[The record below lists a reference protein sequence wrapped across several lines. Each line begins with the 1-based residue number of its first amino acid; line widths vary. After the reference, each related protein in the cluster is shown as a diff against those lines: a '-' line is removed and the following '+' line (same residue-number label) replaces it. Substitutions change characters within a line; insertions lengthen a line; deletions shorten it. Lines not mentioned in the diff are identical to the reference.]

1 MLVTKSAFHTPAAAK
16 QFAAIKL
23 DVAGI
28 EKRYGSVVAL
38 APTDLEV
45 HEGEFLT
52 LLGPSGSGKT
62 TLLMTIA
69 GLACP
74 DGGRIVIDGRDST
87 DIPVYDRD
95 IGMVFQNYA
104 LFPHIDIFEN
114 VAFSL
119 RVRGISE
126 NEIERRTREALEL
139 VQLGHLAQRFPKELS
154 GGQQQR
160 IAIARS
166 IVYQPSIILM
176 DEPLGALDKRLREQ
190 MQIEIKRL
198 HRQLGVTIIY
208 VTHDQEEALSMS
220 DRICLMNNGSIVQ
233 LGRPDELYFAP
244 RNLFAAN
251 FLGEANIL
259 KASRRS
265 GEKEVTAAGT
275 TIRIGSSPPAVE
287 AALLL
292 LIRPE
297 CFSLESSGPS
307 SNCLTGKLVD
317 VTMLG
322 PLTRLDVVCEGG
334 TPILAKVPT
343 SRAVTRLS
351 AGQDVALYVAADDVI
366 VVPEA
371 P

>member
-1 MLVTKSAFHTPAAAK
+1 MTKFDTVAAAN
-16 QFAAIKL
+16 QFAAVKL

-38 APTDLEV
+38 APTDLKV

-69 GLACP
+69 GLARP
-74 DGGRIVIDGRDST
+74 DRGRIVIDGRDST

-139 VQLGHLAQRFPKELS
+139 VQLGHLAQRLPKELS

-166 IVYQPSIILM
+166 MVYQPSIILM

-220 DRICLMNNGSIVQ
+220 DRICLMNNGNIVQ

-244 RNLFAAN
+244 CNLFAAN

-259 KASRRS
+259 QASRRS
-265 GEKEVTAAGT
+265 GDKEVTTAVT
-275 TIRIGSSPPAVE
+275 TIRIGSSPPAVG

-322 PLTRLDVVCEGG
+322 PLTRLDVVCEDG

-351 AGQDVALYVAADDVI
+351 AGQDIALYVAADDVI

>member
-1 MLVTKSAFHTPAAAK
+1 MKTIRGKPETGGEAVPV
-16 QFAAIKL
+16 KL
-23 DVAGI
+23 AVAGV

-45 HEGEFLT
+45 RAGEFLT

-69 GLACP
+69 GLALP
-74 DGGRIVIDGRDST
+74 DGGRITIDGRDQT
-87 DIPVYDRD
+87 YTPVYDRD

-104 LFPHIDIFEN
+104 LFPHLDIFEN

-119 RVRGISE
+119 RVRGLSE
-126 NEIERRTREALEL
+126 AEVAKRAHEALAL
-139 VQLGHLAQRFPKELS
+139 VQLDHLAQRFPKELS

-220 DRICLMNNGSIVQ
+220 DRICLMNNGGIVQ
-233 LGRPDELYFAP
+233 LGRPADLYFAP
-244 RNLFAAN
+244 RSLFAAN

-259 KASRRS
+259 TAQSDAES
-265 GEKEVTAAGT
+265 GTAHAAGT
-275 TIRIGSSPPAVE
+275 KIRFNGSAPTGRGMLS
-287 AALLL
+287 L

-297 CFSLESSGPS
+297 CLSLGKSGGADNRLS
-307 SNCLTGKLVD
+307 GRLTD

-322 PLTRLDVVCEGG
+322 PMTRLDVVTADG
-334 TPILAKVPT
+334 TALIAKIPT
-343 SRAVTRLS
+343 GRAVTQLV
-351 AGQDVALYVAADDVI
+351 AGQDINLHCTAQDVI
-366 VVPEA
+366 LIGDRA
-371 P
+371 

>member
-1 MLVTKSAFHTPAAAK
+1 M
-16 QFAAIKL
+16 
-23 DVAGI
+23 
-28 EKRYGSVVAL
+28 VAL

-45 HEGEFLT
+45 RAGEFLT

-69 GLACP
+69 GLALP
-74 DGGRIVIDGRDST
+74 DSGRIVIDGRDT
-87 DIPVYDRD
+87 TYTPVYDRD

-104 LFPHIDIFEN
+104 LFPHLDIFEN

-119 RVRGISE
+119 RVRGLSE
-126 NEIERRTREALEL
+126 AEVTKRTRDALAL
-139 VQLGHLAQRFPKELS
+139 VQLDHLAQRFPKELS

-166 IVYQPSIILM
+166 VVYQPSIILM

-190 MQIEIKRL
+190 MQIEIRRL

-220 DRICLMNNGSIVQ
+220 DRICLMNNGGIVQ
-233 LGRPDELYFAP
+233 LGRPADLYFAP
-244 RNLFAAN
+244 RDLFAAN

-259 KASRRS
+259 TAQPGTEPGAAR
-265 GEKEVTAAGT
+265 AAGA
-275 TIRIGSSPPAVE
+275 TIRYDGPAP
-287 AALLL
+287 APLGALSL

-297 CFSLESSGPS
+297 CFSLGEGEAADNRLSGR
-307 SNCLTGKLVD
+307 LTD

-322 PLTRLDVVCEGG
+322 PMTRLDVACVDG
-334 TPILAKVPT
+334 TALIAKIPT
-343 SRAVTRLS
+343 GRAVTQLVI
-351 AGQDVALYVAADDVI
+351 GQDITLCCASQDVI
-366 VVPEA
+366 RVGDPA
-371 P
+371 

>member
-1 MLVTKSAFHTPAAAK
+1 MTSLPAKADAGSGDAAP
-16 QFAAIKL
+16 AKL
-23 DVAGI
+23 SVAGV

-45 HEGEFLT
+45 RSGEFLT

-69 GLACP
+69 GLALP
-74 DGGRIVIDGRDST
+74 DGGRIVIDGRDT
-87 DIPVYDRD
+87 TYTPVYDRD

-104 LFPHIDIFEN
+104 LFPHLDIFEN

-119 RVRGISE
+119 RVRGLAE
-126 NEIERRTREALEL
+126 VEITRRTHEALSL
-139 VQLGHLAQRFPKELS
+139 VQLDHLAQRFPKELS

-160 IAIARS
+160 IAIARA

-220 DRICLMNNGSIVQ
+220 DRICLMNNGGIVQ
-233 LGRPDELYFAP
+233 LGQPAELYFAP
-244 RNLFAAN
+244 RSLFAAN

-259 KASRRS
+259 TAQPGPGPGIAS
-265 GEKEVTAAGT
+265 AAGT
-275 TIRIGSSPPAVE
+275 SLRFDGSPSAGGETIS
-287 AALLL
+287 L

-297 CFSLESSGPS
+297 CFSLGMGDGTANRLSGR
-307 SNCLTGKLVD
+307 LAD
-317 VTMLG
+317 ITMLG
-322 PLTRLDVVCEGG
+322 PMTRLDVVCADG
-334 TPILAKVPT
+334 TVLIAKIPT
-343 SRAVTRLS
+343 GRAVTELV
-351 AGQDVALYVAADDVI
+351 AGCEINLNCSRQDVILVGGDT
-366 VVPEA
+366 
-371 P
+371 

>member
-1 MLVTKSAFHTPAAAK
+1 MTIMPAKGEAGGGDATPV
-16 QFAAIKL
+16 KL
-23 DVAGI
+23 SVAGV

-45 HEGEFLT
+45 RSGEFLT

-69 GLACP
+69 GLARP
-74 DGGRIVIDGRDST
+74 DGGRIVIDGRDT
-87 DIPVYDRD
+87 TYTPVYDRD

-104 LFPHIDIFEN
+104 LFPHLDIFEN

-119 RVRGISE
+119 RVRGLAE
-126 NEIERRTREALEL
+126 AEVTKRTHEALAL
-139 VQLGHLAQRFPKELS
+139 VQLDHLAQRFPKELS

-166 IVYQPSIILM
+166 VVYQPSIILM

-220 DRICLMNNGSIVQ
+220 DRICLMNNGGIVQ
-233 LGRPDELYFAP
+233 LGRPAELYFAP
-244 RNLFAAN
+244 RDLFAAN

-259 KASRRS
+259 TAQPGSEPGTAR
-265 GEKEVTAAGT
+265 AAGT
-275 TIRIGSSPPAVE
+275 TICFDSSAPA
-287 AALLL
+287 AGKTLSLLM
-292 LIRPE
+292 RPE
-297 CFSLESSGPS
+297 CFSLGEGDGTGNRLSGR
-307 SNCLTGKLVD
+307 LAD
-317 VTMLG
+317 ITMLG
-322 PLTRLDVVCEGG
+322 PMTRLDVVCADG
-334 TPILAKVPT
+334 TQLIAKIPT
-343 SRAVTRLS
+343 GRAVTRLA
-351 AGQDVALYVAADDVI
+351 AG
-366 VVPEA
+366 
-371 P
+371 

>member
-1 MLVTKSAFHTPAAAK
+1 MSGPSPRNRAASAGSSPADAK
-16 QFAAIKL
+16 LKVVQ
-23 DVAGI
+23 I
-28 EKRYGSVVAL
+28 EKRYGNVVAL

-45 HEGEFLT
+45 RAGEFLT

-62 TLLMTIA
+62 TLLLAIA
-69 GLACP
+69 GLARP
-74 DGGRIVIDGRDST
+74 DGGRILIDGRDNT
-87 DIPVYDRD
+87 YTPVYDRD
-95 IGMVFQNYA
+95 VGMVFQNYA
-104 LFPHIDIFEN
+104 LFPHIDVFEN

-119 RVRGISE
+119 RVRGLTE
-126 NEIERRTREALEL
+126 REIERRTREALAL
-139 VQLGHLAQRFPKELS
+139 VQLDHLASRFPRELS

-244 RNLFAAN
+244 YNLFAAN

-259 KASRRS
+259 KARRTANA
-265 GEKEVTAAGT
+265 GEVTVAGT
-275 TIRIGSSPPAVE
+275 TIHINTASAPASE
-287 AALLL
+287 TLSL

-297 CFSLESSGPS
+297 CFSLESRRPS
-307 SNCLTGKLVD
+307 DNRLSGKLLD

-322 PLTRLDVVCEGG
+322 PLTRLDLICADG
-334 TPILAKVPT
+334 TPLLAKLPT
-343 SRAVTRLS
+343 NRALTELA
-351 AGQDVALYVAADDVI
+351 AGQKISLHVAVDDAI
-366 VVPEA
+366 IVPEV

>member
-1 MLVTKSAFHTPAAAK
+1 MTTTQADAGGGSAARV
-16 QFAAIKL
+16 KL
-23 DVAGI
+23 SVAGV

-38 APTDLEV
+38 APTDLDV
-45 HEGEFLT
+45 REGEFLT

-69 GLACP
+69 GLALP
-74 DGGRIVIDGRDST
+74 DGGRITIDGRDT
-87 DIPVYDRD
+87 TYTPVYDRD
-95 IGMVFQNYA
+95 IGIVFQNYA
-104 LFPHIDIFEN
+104 LFPHLDIFEN

-119 RVRGISE
+119 RVRGLAE
-126 NEIERRTREALEL
+126 AEIARRTHEALAL
-139 VQLGHLAQRFPKELS
+139 VQLDHLAQRFPKELS

-220 DRICLMNNGSIVQ
+220 NRICLMNNGGIVQ
-233 LGRPDELYFAP
+233 LGRPADLYFAP
-244 RNLFAAN
+244 RSLFAAS
-251 FLGEANIL
+251 FLGEANIFT
-259 KASRRS
+259 ARP
-265 GEKEVTAAGT
+265 GAEAGTATAAGE
-275 TIRIGSSPPAVE
+275 TIRFGGVASAGGAMIS
-287 AALLL
+287 L

-297 CFSLESSGPS
+297 CFSLGPVGADDNRLSGR
-307 SNCLTGKLVD
+307 LVD

-322 PLTRLDVVCEGG
+322 PMTRLDVVTADG
-334 TPILAKVPT
+334 TALIAKIPT
-343 SRAVTRLS
+343 GRAVTQLV
-351 AGQDVALYVAADDVI
+351 AGQGIVLRCARQDVI
-366 VVPEA
+366 LVGEA
-371 P
+371 A

>member
-1 MLVTKSAFHTPAAAK
+1 MMNSAIHEGTADMDSVPV
-16 QFAAIKL
+16 KL
-23 DVAGI
+23 DVSGI
-28 EKRYGSVVAL
+28 EKRYDKVVAL
-38 APTDLEV
+38 APTDLQV
-45 HEGEFLT
+45 RAGEFLT

-69 GLACP
+69 GLVLP
-74 DGGRIVIDGRDST
+74 DDGRITIDGRDST
-87 DIPVYDRD
+87 NAAVYDRD

-104 LFPHIDIFEN
+104 LFPHLDIFEN

-119 RVRGISE
+119 RVRGLSE
-126 NEIERRTREALEL
+126 SEIEKRTLEALTL
-139 VQLGHLAQRFPKELS
+139 VKLEHLARRFPKELS

-190 MQIEIKRL
+190 MQLEIKRL

-220 DRICLMNNGSIVQ
+220 DRICLMNNGRIVQ
-233 LGRPDELYFAP
+233 LARPDELYFSPA
-244 RNLFAAN
+244 NHFAAT

-259 KASRRS
+259 EATPAA
-265 GEKEVTAAGT
+265 EPATATAAGA
-275 TIRIGSSPPAVE
+275 TIRLADPHKATGARLS
-287 AALLL
+287 L

-297 CFSLESSGPS
+297 CFVLERSERHVNS
-307 SNCLTGKLVD
+307 LTGKLVD

-322 PLTRLDVVCEGG
+322 PLTRLDVVCPDG
-334 TPILAKVPT
+334 TAVIAKVPT
-343 SRAVTRLS
+343 SRAVTGLGIGKDVS
-351 AGQDVALYVAADDVI
+351 LHVAAQDVI
-366 VVPEA
+366 IVPEGA
-371 P
+371 